1 MKFCARCE
9 QANPDEALFC
19 HRCGSRF
26 GDEGPATPQ
35 DEEQLWRTFIGP
47 NKTVLFSLQ
56 DGWSWDRADRY
67 YMAQF
72 RKFTSGAGQRFA
84 LTWHWPAFLVDPFL
98 WFLYRK
104 MYLYAVVYLVGPV
117 LLFYLTGDM
126 SVGFVWRV
134 IAGASA
140 NYLYYWH
147 VKEHLKEIR
156 EQTRPHHPIPE
167 EVLRDSGGVQLYVF
181 ALAILLHLF
190 VVVAILQG
198 PPDQEAMQNQEIA
211 PEADPEPF

>member
-1 MKFCARCE
+1 MRFCAQCE

-26 GDEGPATPQ
+26 ADEGASTPQ
-35 DEEQLWRTFIGP
+35 DEEQLWRTFIGSS
-47 NKTVLFSLQ
+47 KTILFSLK
-56 DGWSWDRADRY
+56 DGWSWDSADRY

-72 RKFTSGAGQRFA
+72 RKFTSAPGQRFA

-117 LLFYLTGDM
+117 LLFYVTGDM

-147 VKEHLKEIR
+147 VKDHLKEIR
-156 EQTRPHHPIPE
+156 EQRGPHHHIPE
-167 EVLRDSGGVQLYVF
+167 EVLRDSGGVQIYVF
-181 ALAILLHLF
+181 VLAVLLHLF
-190 VVVAILQG
+190 VVAVILQG
-198 PPDQEAMQNQEIA
+198 PPDPEAVQNQERST
-211 PEADPEPF
+211 EADPEGF

>member
-1 MKFCARCE
+1 MKFCAQCE

-35 DEEQLWRTFIGP
+35 EEEQLWRTFIGP
-47 NKTVLFSLQ
+47 SKTILFSLK

-67 YMAQF
+67 YMEQF
-72 RKFTSGAGQRFA
+72 RKFTSGGSPRFE
-84 LTWHWPAFLVDPFL
+84 LTWHWPAFFVDPFL

-104 MYLYAVVYLVGPV
+104 MYLYAAVYLVGPV
-117 LLFYLTGDM
+117 LFFYLTGDM
-126 SVGFVWRV
+126 TVGFIWRV

-147 VKEHLKEIR
+147 VKDHLKEIR
-156 EQTRPHHPIPE
+156 GRSRLHRPIPDDA
-167 EVLRDSGGVQLYVF
+167 LRDTGGVQPYVF
-181 ALAILLHLF
+181 GLAILLHLF
-190 VVVAILQG
+190 VMAAILQG
-198 PPDQEAMQNQEIA
+198 PPDQETVQDQQMS
-211 PEADPEPF
+211 PERDPELF